1 MYTKYL
7 KDIYI
12 WNPRVKNTM
21 KKEKKRDSEKGKCMD
36 KALYWLRDIYSQ
48 SQKIPSQIVL
58 ETEWI
63 QRWVCL
69 AGKLPH

>member
-1 MYTKYL
+1 
-7 KDIYI
+7 
-12 WNPRVKNTM
+12 M